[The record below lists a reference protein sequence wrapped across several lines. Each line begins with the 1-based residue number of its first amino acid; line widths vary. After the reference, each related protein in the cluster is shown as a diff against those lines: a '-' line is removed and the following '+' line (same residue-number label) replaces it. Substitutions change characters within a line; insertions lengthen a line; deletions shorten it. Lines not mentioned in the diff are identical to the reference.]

1 MGFSLQCVPL
11 SCLHATFDKFA
22 SLSCKQYIL
31 SALTDCLSASLS
43 YVSCLPIMPAPS
55 AYLPYHFSL
64 VMLYPSCLDA
74 YLSCIPSFSPS
85 ARPHCKDSIP
95 KIRNK
100 YSQNRNC
107 AASLQISTF
116 IGFFYSAGIDRFGET
131 ANFARTSIFFLAD
144 SCMFVTQEVR
154 RSPLS
159 QKKIS

>member
-1 MGFSLQCVPL
+1 MSVPL
-11 SCLHATFDKFA
+11 SCLHVTP
-22 SLSCKQYIL
+22 SMPVPLSCLHVTPSMSVPLSLLCHICKICLFIL
-31 SALTDCLSASLS
+31 QTVQSICPDGLPVCSLR
-43 YVSCLPIMPAPS
+43 YLSCLPIMPAPS

-100 YSQNRNC
+100 YSQKGNC

-116 IGFFYSAGIDRFGET
+116 IGFFTVQEQIDLRKQLILLEQVF
-131 ANFARTSIFFLAD
+131 S
-144 SCMFVTQEVR
+144 S
-154 RSPLS
+154 
-159 QKKIS
+159 